1 MTADHIVK
9 TVEAGK
15 RTLLESTRSPPR
27 HVVRKPRACYTLRM
41 DSSEFEP
48 SVLRWAREARFGPSI
63 KALQAAWAESWDE
76 FSPNDVEEWEKGVG
90 QPTFSQVRKLADIYK
105 RPLAVFFLSSPPD
118 EKRNPPDLRTIGSQD
133 NRLLSPEA
141 LLVMRKARRT
151 QEVAA
156 DLLSELGEGP
166 AFKYRQY
173 SLQVDASALADEIR
187 QDLAI
192 SLGEQFRSKTYEDFF
207 EYLRGKIEGAGV
219 VTLKSGL
226 QDSFPTADCR
236 AFSFA
241 DQLPY
246 LIMVNNKDTE
256 GAKTFSLAH
265 EFAHLLVREAGI
277 CNNFRSFSERRG
289 VNPVEVFCNQFAAN
303 FLVPTKEL
311 SLHPSLKGIQA
322 IPPDQIDRTVAQLAG
337 EFKVSRVVI
346 LRRLVTLG
354 LVTHALYRAK
364 TAAWSEELPPP
375 RKPGGRFSLSTAIK
389 KNGAAFSSLVVEA
402 YRRRK
407 ISYAAASD
415 YLGLKTKHLSRFE
428 KLIDSHATG

>member
-1 MTADHIVK
+1 
-9 TVEAGK
+9 
-15 RTLLESTRSPPR
+15 
-27 HVVRKPRACYTLRM
+27 M
-41 DSSEFEP
+41 DSSGFEP
-48 SVLRWAREARFGPSI
+48 LVLRWARETRFGPSI
-63 KALQAAWAESWDE
+63 QTLQANWAESWDD
-76 FSPNDVEEWEKGVG
+76 FSPRNIEEWEKGVG

-105 RPLAVFFLSSPPD
+105 RPLAVFFLSGPPD
-118 EKRNPPDLRTIGSQD
+118 EKRNPPDLRTIDSQA

-151 QEVAA
+151 QEIAA
-156 DLLSELGEGP
+156 DLLSELGESP
-166 AFKYRQY
+166 AFKYRRY
-173 SLQVDASALADEIR
+173 SLRADASALADEIR
-187 QDLAI
+187 RDLAL
-192 SLGEQFRSKTYEDFF
+192 SVDEQFGFKTSEDFF
-207 EYLRGKIEGAGV
+207 EHLRGKIESAGV

-256 GAKTFSLAH
+256 GAKIFSLVH
-265 EFAHLLVREAGI
+265 EFAHLLLREAGI

-289 VNPVEVFCNQFAAN
+289 VNAVEVFCNQFAAT
-303 FLVPTKEL
+303 FLVPAKQL
-311 SLHPSLKGIQA
+311 SSHRSLQGIRVVA
-322 IPPDQIDRTVAQLAG
+322 SDQIDRIVAQLAG
-337 EFKVSRVVI
+337 AFKVSRVVI

-354 LVTHALYRAK
+354 LVTHALYRTK
-364 TAAWSEELPPP
+364 TQTWSKDLPPP
-375 RKPGGRFSLSTAIK
+375 RKTGGRFSLGTAVK
-389 KNGAAFSSLVVEA
+389 KNGVAFSSLVVEA

-428 KLIDSHATG
+428 KLIDSHAAR

>member
-1 MTADHIVK
+1 
-9 TVEAGK
+9 
-15 RTLLESTRSPPR
+15 
-27 HVVRKPRACYTLRM
+27 M
-41 DSSEFEP
+41 DSPGFEP
-48 SVLRWAREARFGPSI
+48 SVLRWARQASFGPSI
-63 KALQAAWAESWDE
+63 QALRAKWAASWDD
-76 FSPNDVEEWEKGVG
+76 FSPNDVEGWERGIG
-90 QPTFSQVRKLADIYK
+90 QPTFSQVRKLAEIYK
-105 RPLAVFFLSSPPD
+105 RPLAVFFLSDPPA

-133 NRLLSPEA
+133 NRVLSPEA
-141 LLVMRKARRT
+141 LLVIRKARRT
-151 QEVAA
+151 QEIAA
-156 DLLSELGEGP
+156 DLLGELGESP
-166 AFKYRQY
+166 AFKYRRY
-173 SLQVDASALADEIR
+173 DLQTDASALADEIR
-187 QDLAI
+187 RDLV
-192 SLGEQFRSKTYEDFF
+192 LPVDKQFGFRTYEEFF
-207 EYLRGKIEGAGV
+207 EYLRGKIESAGV

-265 EFAHLLVREAGI
+265 EFAHLLLREAGI

-303 FLVPTKEL
+303 LLVPMQDL
-311 SLHPSLKGIQA
+311 SSHPSLRGIQA
-322 IPPDQIDRTVAQLAG
+322 VPADQIDQIVAQLVRD
-337 EFKVSRVVI
+337 FKVSRVVI

-354 LVTHALYRAK
+354 LVTPALYRTK
-364 TAAWSEELPPP
+364 TAAWSEELVPP
-375 RKPGGRFSLSTAIK
+375 RKPGGQFSLSTAVK

-415 YLGLKTKHLSRFE
+415 YLGLKTKHMSRFE
-428 KLIDSHATG
+428 KLIDSHAAG